1 MFCMWQT
8 FAILTFLSNL
18 RSYLC
23 SVGVKEVGISFP
35 LLSALLAGL
44 LLQHTLH
51 ASVCFTS
58 CNHSDPS
65 VLAAGKSRSRAK
77 ILVLVLNKTNNNNNN
92 NNSFWRK
99 MELILPPSLLLYYTR
114 PKTSITSACFSS
126 NSYIGSMSTCP
137 LTTPTKSHPHKFNY
151 CHRFF
156 AMPSALAKFAK
167 VKFTQNSIALR

>member
-1 MFCMWQT
+1 MSSTYLSPSQILQAR
-8 FAILTFLSNL
+8 AIIHNLLHIGHLS
-18 RSYLC
+18 
-23 SVGVKEVGISFP
+23 SVGVKEVSISFP

-44 LLQHTLH
+44 LLQHMLH
-51 ASVCFTS
+51 TSVCFAS
-58 CNHSDPS
+58 CNHFD
-65 VLAAGKSRSRAK
+65 LGSRVVGLKYWYSSWK
-77 ILVLVLNKTNNNNNN
+77 KTKNN

-151 CHRFF
+151 CHHFF
-156 AMPSALAKFAK
+156 VMPSALTK
-167 VKFTQNSIALR
+167 VKFTQSSIALQ